1 MCVSVCAEST
11 SLVSRVSRSF
21 CQNIAQFDRLL
32 INERTKTCIT
42 HHSTTLF
49 SGCVLV
55 HRNRLLYAT
64 RCWLVTCSYGLSSRQ
79 QLAEFAA
86 AAVLV
91 TLQRLWHLQLL
102 VERLLALHNTC
113 HAKSRTRLRV
123 EEAVVWHSV
132 RGAHGTAA
140 QWGTTG
146 GLPESSQRSA
156 PCRKGRSGHRGASRA
171 ASRRALR

>member
-1 MCVSVCAEST
+1 MRPRFSLFFCVRQCVLSTSHTVSV
-11 SLVSRVSRSF
+11 
-21 CQNIAQFDRLL
+21 IAQFDRLL

-64 RCWLVTCSYGLSSRQ
+64 RCWLVNGPISRQ

-91 TLQRLWHLQLL
+91 TLQRLGDLQLL
-102 VERLLALHNTC
+102 VEQLLALHNTC

-123 EEAVVWHSV
+123 EEAVVWHSSALC
-132 RGAHGTAA
+132 GAHGTAA

-156 PCRKGRSGHRGASRA
+156 PCRKRRSGHRGASRA

>member
-1 MCVSVCAEST
+1 MRPRFSLFFCVRQCVLSTSHTVSV
-11 SLVSRVSRSF
+11 
-21 CQNIAQFDRLL
+21 IAQFDRLL

-64 RCWLVTCSYGLSSRQ
+64 RCWLVNGPISRQ

-91 TLQRLWHLQLL
+91 TLQRLGYLQLL
-102 VERLLALHNTC
+102 VEQLLALHNTC

-156 PCRKGRSGHRGASRA
+156 PCRKRRSGHRGASRA